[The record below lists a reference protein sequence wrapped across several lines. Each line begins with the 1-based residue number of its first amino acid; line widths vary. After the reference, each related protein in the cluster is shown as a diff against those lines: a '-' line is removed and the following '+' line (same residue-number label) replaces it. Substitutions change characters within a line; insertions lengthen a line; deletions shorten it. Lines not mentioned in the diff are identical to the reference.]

1 MRNTINFLTKASAM
15 LLIAFTLFSCNNDDD
30 DNRAPIDQLPEATQT
45 GRGIFGALV
54 DGEAFVET
62 NNFFNTFYQQ
72 VDGEFFFGIQGEFEG
87 RRKVRAIGLNTSQKT
102 ISDGEILTLEQI
114 DFGTAYGQVTFGLE
128 VNNIML
134 STTTEN
140 NTGTLTIT
148 KLDFEN
154 NIVSGTFEM
163 TVEDPYTGEL
173 VQITDGRFDTLFTQ

>member
-30 DNRAPIDQLPEATQT
+30 SDVSPIDQLPEATQT

-54 DGEAFVET
+54 NGEAFVET

-72 VDGEFFFGIQGEFEG
+72 VDGEFFFGLTAQFDGQNPS
-87 RRKVRAIGLNTSQKT
+87 AINLATKART
-102 ISDGEILTLEQI
+102 ISEGETLLLIEREDGNAWGGGFTPSFNET
-114 DFGTAYGQVTFGLE
+114 
-128 VNNIML
+128 ML
-134 STTTEN
+134 VKTNSIN
-140 NTGTLTIT
+140 SGILTIT

-163 TVEDPYTGEL
+163 TVINPYTNEV
-173 VQITDGRFDTLFTQ
+173 VQVTNGRFDTLFTQ